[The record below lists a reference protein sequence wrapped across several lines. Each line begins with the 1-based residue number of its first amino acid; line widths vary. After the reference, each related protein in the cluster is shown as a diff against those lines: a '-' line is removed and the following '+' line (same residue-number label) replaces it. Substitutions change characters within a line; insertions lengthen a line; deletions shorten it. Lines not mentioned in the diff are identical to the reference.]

1 MNRVPLLCILGVIL
15 GSALS
20 AAPYDHL
27 HLAAPDPAVAAQWY
41 VKHFGGS
48 PTGFRGA
55 TGADVP
61 IDRVSYGDIAVIF
74 SKREPSAGSVGSGV
88 DHIGFSMPNVA
99 EVVAGVTADGGTSL
113 GELREFQGMT
123 LGFVE
128 DPWGTKIEIIDDP
141 TLRGVH
147 HAHLSSAAP
156 EAALDWYAKVFGG
169 ERDKFAGALPGV
181 NYGNIWLFARKS
193 DEGIAPTQGRS
204 FDHLGW
210 SVANLESAAIELR
223 SKGVTF
229 SMEPR
234 DFRGIRIS
242 MVEGPDN
249 VRIEVL
255 QP

>member
-1 MNRVPLLCILGVIL
+1 MIRTPLLCLLGLVF
-15 GSALS
+15 GSALG

-27 HLAAPDPAVAAQWY
+27 HLAAPDPAQAVQWY
-41 VKHFGGS
+41 VKHFGGM

-61 IDRVSYGDIAVIF
+61 IDRVFYGDIAAIF

-88 DHIGFSMPNVA
+88 DHISFSMANVA
-99 EVVAGVTADGGTSL
+99 EVVAGVVADGGSSL
-113 GELREFQGMT
+113 GDLREFQGMK

-141 TLRGVH
+141 ALRGVH
-147 HAHLSSAAP
+147 HAHLSSADP

-169 ERDKFAGALPGV
+169 ERDKFAGTLAGV

-193 DEGIAPTQGRS
+193 DEAIAPTQGRS

-210 SVANLESAAIELR
+210 SVPNLEAAATELR

-242 MVEGPDN
+242 MVEGPDG
-249 VRIEVL
+249 VLIEVL